1 MGSGG
6 FEVEISVSQGT
17 IELVV
22 LTGDGCGDV
31 NQKFVF
37 MDHDGLQAS
46 KGNCVQYPS
55 S

>member
-22 LTGDGCGDV
+22 LTGNGCGDV
-31 NQKFVF
+31 NQKFVL
-37 MDHDGLQAS
+37 MDHNGLQAS
-46 KGNCVQYPS
+46 KGNGVQYPS